1 MGEREGQR
9 EIWRNGDGSFQLLE
23 DTHVNIKKFNELQVR
38 WTQETCSETH
48 YSQFQRAK
56 TEETLSDT
64 RYSQS
69 KGKDRGD
76 PQRHTLQSVKGQR
89 QRRPAARHATV
100 SFKGQ
105 RQSPGHSRREVSP
118 HTRGPQLDILIM
130 FLAKPFKTR
139 DNGQMHSECWKGK
152 PCWPGSPG
160 SSRTV
165 LQK

>member
-76 PQRHTLQSVKGQR
+76 PQQDTLQSVSKGKDR
-89 QRRPAARHATV
+89 VRDTAGEKCR
-100 SFKGQ
+100 
-105 RQSPGHSRREVSP
+105 
-118 HTRGPQLDILIM
+118 HTRGVP
-130 FLAKPFKTR
+130 
-139 DNGQMHSECWKGK
+139 S
-152 PCWPGSPG
+152 
-160 SSRTV
+160 
-165 LQK
+165 